1 MQEKEKEHQI
11 LLEKEKEI
19 INANDSQSS
28 VNKTLRNTLSR
39 NGNDKTLQVTSDK
52 TTKVRFK

>member
-1 MQEKEKEHQI
+1 MQ
-11 LLEKEKEI
+11 EKEKEI

-39 NGNDKTLQVTSDK
+39 NGNDKTPQVTSDK
-52 TTKVRFK
+52 TTKIRFK